1 MPGQLPKILPDEAA
15 TLAMGRALSGELRGG
30 EVLALVGDLGAG
42 KTTLTRGLVSG
53 LGGEAEVTS
62 PTFALV
68 QEYRGGRLAV
78 FHFDFY
84 RVEEAEEL
92 LDLGW
97 DDYLEREGVVIVEW
111 PHRHTELLPSHT
123 RWFRLSHHPDGRLIE
138 ELDPSSS
145 P

>member
-1 MPGQLPKILPDEAA
+1 MPGQLSKVLPDEAA
-15 TLAMGRALSGELRGG
+15 TLAMGRSLSGELQGG

-53 LGGEAEVTS
+53 LGGVAEVTS

-78 FHFDFY
+78 YHFDFY
-84 RVEEAEEL
+84 RVGEAEEL

-111 PHRHTELLPSHT
+111 PYRYAELLPSHA

-138 ELDPSSS
+138 EFDPSS
-145 P
+145 